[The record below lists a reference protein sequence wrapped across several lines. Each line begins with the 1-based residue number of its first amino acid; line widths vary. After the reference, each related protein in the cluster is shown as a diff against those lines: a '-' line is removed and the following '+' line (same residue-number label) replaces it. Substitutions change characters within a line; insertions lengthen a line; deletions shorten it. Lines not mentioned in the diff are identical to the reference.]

1 MSIIIY
7 VTYILNYFCIVLYL
21 QWVLEMARMK
31 SFFKTEML
39 FLKIIEEKDCYG
51 YEITH
56 SIKERTN
63 GEIDIKEGS
72 MYPILYRLEELG
84 YISSK
89 KELVG
94 KRMTRIYY
102 HLEPTGKE
110 HLHKIYFEFQ
120 KMVNIINELM
130 GEEKNE

>member
-1 MSIIIY
+1 
-7 VTYILNYFCIVLYL
+7 
-21 QWVLEMARMK
+21 
-31 SFFKTEML
+31 ML
-39 FLKIIEEKDCYG
+39 FLKILEEKDCYG

-84 YISSK
+84 YISSR
-89 KELVG
+89 KETVG

-102 HLEPTGKE
+102 HLEPTGKT
-110 HLHKIYFEFQ
+110 HLHKIYLEFQ
-120 KMVNIINELM
+120 EMINTIIDLMEDENNE
-130 GEEKNE
+130 

>member
-1 MSIIIY
+1 MSIITY
-7 VTYILNYFCIVLYL
+7 VTYIFNYFCIVLYL

-102 HLEPTGKE
+102 HLEPTGR
-110 HLHKIYFEFQ
+110 
-120 KMVNIINELM
+120 NISIKYISSFKKWLTLLM
-130 GEEKNE
+130 N

>member
-1 MSIIIY
+1 
-7 VTYILNYFCIVLYL
+7 
-21 QWVLEMARMK
+21 MAKMK
-31 SFFKTEML
+31 TFFKTEML
-39 FLKIIEEKDCYG
+39 FLKILEEKDCYG

-84 YISSK
+84 YITSR

-102 HLEPTGKE
+102 HLEPSGKK
-110 HLHKIYFEFQ
+110 HLNKIYIEFQ
-120 KMVNIINELM
+120 EMVNVINALM
-130 GEEKNE
+130 GEEYE

>member
-1 MSIIIY
+1 
-7 VTYILNYFCIVLYL
+7 
-21 QWVLEMARMK
+21 MAKTK

-39 FLKIIEEKDCYG
+39 FLKILEEKDCYG

-84 YISSK
+84 YISSR
-89 KELVG
+89 KETVG

-102 HLEPTGKE
+102 HLEPTGKT
-110 HLHKIYFEFQ
+110 HLHKIYLEFQ
-120 KMVNIINELM
+120 EMINTIIDLMEDENNE
-130 GEEKNE
+130 

>member
-1 MSIIIY
+1 MLCY
-7 VTYILNYFCIVLYL
+7 RLY
-21 QWVLEMARMK
+21 WVLKMAKIK

-39 FLKIIEEKDCYG
+39 FLKILEDKDCYG

-56 SIKERTN
+56 SIKEKTN
-63 GEIDIKEGS
+63 GKIDIKEGS

-102 HLEPTGKE
+102 HLEPAGKE
-110 HLHKIYFEFQ
+110 HLHKIYLEFQ
-120 KMVNIINELM
+120 EMINTIIDLM
-130 GEEKNE
+130 GEQNNE